1 MVPEPSLVEFLLLAV
16 VAAVLEE
23 RELVLA
29 LGDSEVESVVSSEK
43 MVMMVSGAEWIV
55 DESCSAVFDTTF
67 LSVTLRRTEGELHF
81 AVLVAEKQVLSLVQ
95 HPSVALVLGQALI
108 SVEQGLQMQ
117 LEKALLLIQTLLHWS
132 LQLQLSPSAVPS

>member
-1 MVPEPSLVEFLLLAV
+1 MVELLFLAV

-29 LGDSEVESVVSSEK
+29 LADSELESVVSSEK
-43 MVMMVSGAEWIV
+43 MVMMVSGAEWVV
-55 DESCSAVFDTTF
+55 DEFCSAVFDTTF
-67 LSVTLRRTEGELHF
+67 LSVTLRRTEGELHS
-81 AVLVAEKQVLSLVQ
+81 VLVAEKQVLSLVQ

-108 SVEQGLQMQ
+108 SVVQCLQML
-117 LEKALLLIQTLLHWS
+117 LEKALLLLQTLLHWS

>member
-1 MVPEPSLVEFLLLAV
+1 MVPGPSLVELLLLAV

-29 LGDSEVESVVSSEK
+29 LADSEVESVVSSEK
-43 MVMMVSGAEWIV
+43 MVMTVSGAEWIV
-55 DESCSAVFDTTF
+55 DEFCSAVFDTTF

-95 HPSVALVLGQALI
+95 HPSVALVLEHALI

-117 LEKALLLIQTLLHWS
+117 L
-132 LQLQLSPSAVPS
+132 SPSAVPS